1 MNKVFRVCSTVIVF
15 AFTLFMPTLVDALQE
30 SEMLSRAVCPNFE
43 VAIANPDGSLT
54 NMACFGTYEESVS
67 YMNSSADDDLVI
79 LERANNETRLIDAK
93 YAIAYVSKG
102 NNQSTINLYKTVF
115 NGYAWTYVVG
125 GPDYASS
132 DAAFLGLDY
141 GSKMAH
147 ILISGFDGY
156 VNKYDSGV
164 RSYEVIPL
172 SWVSSTNYYEV
183 TDSEIIHHL
192 TYNISANNPDNFTSY
207 ALGPKPSMLEPGIYY
222 SYDGNYF
229 YTDLKTMLQDYRVGV
244 RTNAVNVNNPY
255 YNYYQYL
262 PIHTRSTYGMTEIDQ
277 YINNRFDSF
286 KFSYMYGLGYSF
298 FYAQEEY
305 GMNALL
311 NTSLAIHESGN
322 GMSTISRVKF
332 NLFGHA
338 AYDSSAVSSST
349 TYALPEEGVYNNA
362 YRYYTYGYSFPSDS
376 RYFGGQLGNK
386 ANGANVKYSSDPYW
400 GEKIASTYYGIDKS
414 LGLSDYGYYTI
425 AIKNSEDKVYPNQ
438 VMGSSSP
445 ISITD
450 RTDNTYSYVKSGT
463 AVLVLDTV
471 VGSDGVTY
479 YKIQSDANLNENG
492 TYIPYS
498 TDRNTYDWDTNY
510 VYVPA
515 QYYTIVYQG
524 EAIPSDVTPYVER
537 DYDFVYFEESTSKL
551 SPKAA
556 YIKENSTL
564 YSSPSLSEH
573 TDTVLSKYQY
583 VMVYAAAY
591 DENNQLKAYLISSNY
606 GKTQREWIEPSK
618 LNFVG
623 GMYGQIMIRASVT
636 KNSMVNVR
644 NSPGGYVISTM
655 GEGNFFVIFDI
666 QTINGT
672 TWYHI
677 SYDGGSGYICEDNEQ
692 YVLTGAINTEDII
705 LNQAPVINA
714 TDQTIHV
721 GTPFEYMKGVTATD
735 AEDGPLT
742 DSVTYDETV
751 RYNEPGTYSVTYRVT
766 DLSGLETTKTIQVH
780 VINDA
785 PVITAND
792 QQVVLNQEF
801 DYMQGVTATDTEDGI
816 ITKKVTYTENV
827 NINMP
832 GPYEVTYTVEDNH
845 GAKASITI
853 TVTVVQAEPI
863 IYASNRV
870 VPINSDF
877 NYMDGVKAYDAVDG
891 DITDDVTYTETV
903 DTSIPQTY
911 KVTYSVTNSKNLTTT
926 LDVYIT
932 VDDYEEG
939 NPLFAYHAIRQ
950 ESEDTFYFAGFLGVS
965 GMNNSTSDTVTH
977 YMVFHNDGTG
987 KEYYFKLDNWLED
1000 YPYDV
1005 IDMSSSVDY
1014 VNNAGWFQGTIDL
1027 SSLPEG
1033 DYTVYAEVTTNDYK
1047 ARSVFNNLTYQEQP
1061 TRVEVSSGRG
1071 YEFKMDYM
1079 LASMPLNMIVRD
1091 EGLISSNADI
1101 EPDNSFNFY
1110 SNLKLGEDGTMNITG
1125 YSYSIG
1131 HDYSADTNVSRQI
1144 VFENTETFKR
1154 YTFDV
1159 SSIVGEEIMLAVPD
1173 GFSKK
1178 RAWYEASFNI
1188 ADFEKGTYAI
1198 YVRTDVDGFSDYGE
1212 LKDYTFATFDDVQI
1226 GDKTYSLHA
1235 VADRRLRMELVVQ

>member
-54 NMACFGTYEESVS
+54 NMACFTTYEESVS

-102 NNQSTINLYKTVF
+102 NNQSTINLYKTVSTS
-115 NGYAWTYVVG
+115 YAWTYVVG

-132 DAAFLGLDY
+132 DAAFMGIDY
-141 GSKMAH
+141 GSKKAH
-147 ILISGFDGY
+147 IMISGFDGY
-156 VNKYDSGV
+156 VNKYDSGT
-164 RSYEVIPL
+164 RAYEVIPL
-172 SWVSSTNYYEV
+172 NWIASTNYYEV
-183 TDSEIIHHL
+183 TDQEMIHHL
-192 TYNISANNPDNFTSY
+192 TYNVSVNNNYTSIV
-207 ALGPKPSMLEPGIYY
+207 LGPKPSMLAPGKYY

-229 YTDLKTMLQDYRVGV
+229 YTDLKVMLDDYRAGV
-244 RTNAVNVNNPY
+244 RTNAVNANEPY

-262 PIHTRSTYGMTEIDQ
+262 PIHTRSTYGMTELDQ
-277 YINNRFDSF
+277 FINNRFDSYD
-286 KFSYMYGLGYSF
+286 FSYMYGLGYSF

-305 GMNALL
+305 GMNSLINAALA
-311 NTSLAIHESGN
+311 THESGN
-322 GMSTISRVKF
+322 GRSTIARVKF

-338 AYDSSAVSSST
+338 AYDSSAVSSSS

-400 GEKIASTYYGIDKS
+400 GEKIASYYYSFDKS
-414 LGLSDYGYYTI
+414 LGLNDYGYYTI

-492 TYIPYS
+492 AYIPYS
-498 TDRNTYDWDTNY
+498 ASRNTYDWDTNY

-515 QYYTIVYQG
+515 SYYTIIYQG
-524 EAIPSDVTPYVER
+524 ESVPSDVTPYTER
-537 DYDFVYFEESTSKL
+537 EYDFKYFTESSSKL

-556 YIKENSTL
+556 RIKYDVTL
-564 YSSPSLSEH
+564 FASPSLENK
-573 TDTVLSKYQY
+573 TDTTLSTNQY
-583 VMVYAAAY
+583 VIVYGAAY
-591 DENNQLKAYLISSNY
+591 DENGQLKSYFISSSFA
-606 GKTQREWIEPSK
+606 KAHREWVEPSA
-618 LNFVG
+618 LEFVG
-623 GMYGQIMIRASVT
+623 GTYGQIMIRASVT
-636 KNSMVNVR
+636 SNTKVNVR
-644 NSPGGYVISTM
+644 NSPGGSVIGAM
-655 GEGNFFVIFDI
+655 GEGNFFVIFD
-666 QTINGT
+666 QQVVNGT

-677 SYDGGSGYICEDNEQ
+677 SFDGGSGYICEDNEQ
-692 YVLTGAINTEDII
+692 YVLTGTINTESIPV
-705 LNQAPVINA
+705 NQAPVIHA

-721 GTPFEYMKGVTATD
+721 GTPFEYMKDVTATD
-735 AEDGPLT
+735 AEDGTLT

-751 RYNEPGTYSVTYRVT
+751 RYNEPGTYSVTYRVA
-766 DLSGLETTKTIQVH
+766 DLSGFETTKTIQVH
-780 VINDA
+780 VINDN
-785 PVITAND
+785 PVITASD
-792 QQVVLNQEF
+792 QKVVLNQEF
-801 DYMQGVTATDTEDGI
+801 DYMKGVTANDTEDGV
-816 ITKKVTYTENV
+816 ITGRVTYTKTV

-832 GPYEVTYTVEDNH
+832 GDYEVTYSVEDNH
-845 GAKASITI
+845 GGKASKTI
-853 TVTVVQAEPI
+853 TVTVVKAEPI

-870 VPINSDF
+870 IPINSDF
-877 NYMDGVKAYDAVDG
+877 NYMDGVTALDPIEG
-891 DITDDVTYTETV
+891 DITDEVTYTETV

-911 KVTYSVTNSKNLTTT
+911 KVTYSVTNSKGLTTT
-926 LDVYIT
+926 LDVFIT

-987 KEYYFKLDNWLED
+987 KEYYFQVENWLEN

-1027 SSLPEG
+1027 ASLPEG

-1047 ARSVFNNLTYQEQP
+1047 ARSVFNNLTYQDQP

-1091 EGLISSNADI
+1091 EGLISSNAEI
-1101 EPDNSFNFY
+1101 EPDNFFNFY
-1110 SNLKLGEDGTMNITG
+1110 SDLTIGADGTMNITG

-1131 HDYSADTNVSRQI
+1131 YDYSADANVSRQI
-1144 VFENTETFKR
+1144 VFENTETFER

-1173 GFSKK
+1173 GYSKQ
-1178 RAWYEASFNI
+1178 RAWYDASFHI
-1188 ADFEKGTYAI
+1188 ADFDKGTYAI
-1198 YVRTDVDGFSDYGE
+1198 YICTDVDGFSDYGE
-1212 LKDYTFATFDDVQI
+1212 LKDYTFATFEDVQI

>member
-102 NNQSTINLYKTVF
+102 NNQSTINLYKTVSTS
-115 NGYAWTYVVG
+115 YAWTYVVG

-132 DAAFLGLDY
+132 DAAFMGIDY
-141 GSKMAH
+141 GSKKAH
-147 ILISGFDGY
+147 IMISGFDGY

-164 RSYEVIPL
+164 RAYEVIPL
-172 SWVSSTNYYEV
+172 NWIVSTNYYKV
-183 TDSEIIHHL
+183 TDSEIYHYL
-192 TYNISANNPDNFTSY
+192 TYNVSVSNRYTSY
-207 ALGPKPSMLEPGIYY
+207 ALGPKPSMLSPGDYY

-229 YTDLKTMLQDYRVGV
+229 YTDLKVMLDDYRAGV
-244 RTNAVNVNNPY
+244 RTNAVNANAPY

-262 PIHTRSTYGMTEIDQ
+262 PIHTRSTYGMTELDQ
-277 YINNRFDSF
+277 FINNRFDSYD
-286 KFSYMYGLGYSF
+286 FSYMYGLGYSF

-305 GMNALL
+305 GMNALI
-311 NTSLAIHESGN
+311 NAALATHESGN
-322 GMSTISRVKF
+322 GQSTIARVKF

-400 GEKIASTYYGIDKS
+400 GEKIASDYYEFDKF

-463 AVLVLDTV
+463 AVLILDTV
-471 VGSDGVTY
+471 VGGDGVTY
-479 YKIQSDANLNENG
+479 YKIQSDANLNANG

-498 TDRNTYDWDTNY
+498 TDRNEYDWDTNY

-515 QYYTIVYQG
+515 QYYTIISQG
-524 EAIPSDVTPYVER
+524 EAIPSAVTPYTER
-537 DYDFVYFEESTSKL
+537 NYSFVYFEESTSKL

-591 DENNQLKAYLISSNY
+591 DENNQLKSYLISSNY

-636 KNSMVNVR
+636 TNSMVNVR

-692 YVLTGAINTEDII
+692 YVLTGAINTEYII
-705 LNQAPVINA
+705 
-714 TDQTIHV
+714 
-721 GTPFEYMKGVTATD
+721 
-735 AEDGPLT
+735 
-742 DSVTYDETV
+742 
-751 RYNEPGTYSVTYRVT
+751 
-766 DLSGLETTKTIQVH
+766 
-780 VINDA
+780 
-785 PVITAND
+785 
-792 QQVVLNQEF
+792 
-801 DYMQGVTATDTEDGI
+801 
-816 ITKKVTYTENV
+816 
-827 NINMP
+827 
-832 GPYEVTYTVEDNH
+832 
-845 GAKASITI
+845 
-853 TVTVVQAEPI
+853 
-863 IYASNRV
+863 
-870 VPINSDF
+870 
-877 NYMDGVKAYDAVDG
+877 
-891 DITDDVTYTETV
+891 
-903 DTSIPQTY
+903 
-911 KVTYSVTNSKNLTTT
+911 
-926 LDVYIT
+926 
-932 VDDYEEG
+932 
-939 NPLFAYHAIRQ
+939 
-950 ESEDTFYFAGFLGVS
+950 
-965 GMNNSTSDTVTH
+965 
-977 YMVFHNDGTG
+977 
-987 KEYYFKLDNWLED
+987 
-1000 YPYDV
+1000 
-1005 IDMSSSVDY
+1005 
-1014 VNNAGWFQGTIDL
+1014 
-1027 SSLPEG
+1027 
-1033 DYTVYAEVTTNDYK
+1033 
-1047 ARSVFNNLTYQEQP
+1047 
-1061 TRVEVSSGRG
+1061 
-1071 YEFKMDYM
+1071 
-1079 LASMPLNMIVRD
+1079 
-1091 EGLISSNADI
+1091 
-1101 EPDNSFNFY
+1101 
-1110 SNLKLGEDGTMNITG
+1110 
-1125 YSYSIG
+1125 
-1131 HDYSADTNVSRQI
+1131 
-1144 VFENTETFKR
+1144 
-1154 YTFDV
+1154 
-1159 SSIVGEEIMLAVPD
+1159 
-1173 GFSKK
+1173 
-1178 RAWYEASFNI
+1178 
-1188 ADFEKGTYAI
+1188 
-1198 YVRTDVDGFSDYGE
+1198 
-1212 LKDYTFATFDDVQI
+1212 
-1226 GDKTYSLHA
+1226 
-1235 VADRRLRMELVVQ
+1235 